1 MERYDH
7 LNRELAKQQT
17 IPIPI
22 WRPKFYTCD
31 QPTNRIEPPRAPG
44 GQNDAEGEKEL
55 QEQEEEEEEEENEEV
70 QEEALAKSFNHDEKK
85 SPFIFWRLLHNLFQ
99 NSYISSG

>member
-44 GQNDAEGEKEL
+44 GRNDAEGEKEL
-55 QEQEEEEEEEENEEV
+55 QEDEEEEEEEEEEENEEV
-70 QEEALAKSFNHDEKK
+70 QEEALAKSFNRRRKK
-85 SPFIFWRLLHNLFQ
+85 IAFYFLAPSP
-99 NSYISSG
+99 